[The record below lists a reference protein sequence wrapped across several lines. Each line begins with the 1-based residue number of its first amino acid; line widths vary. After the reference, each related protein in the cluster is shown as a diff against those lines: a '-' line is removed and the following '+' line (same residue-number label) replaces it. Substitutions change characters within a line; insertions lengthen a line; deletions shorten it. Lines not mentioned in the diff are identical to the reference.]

1 MAQLDMAVVESREVA
16 SGPRGDNNLLIVDDD
31 RAFSTRLARAMEGR
45 GFAVRVAETVAD
57 GVAAIEA
64 QAPAYAIIDMR
75 LADGNGL
82 DVIARLKERRPDA
95 RGVILTGY
103 GNIATAVTAV
113 KLGAYDYLA
122 KPADADEI
130 YAALV
135 AQPGERAEPPEN
147 PMSADRVRW
156 EHIQRVYE
164 LCGRNVS
171 ETARRLNM
179 HRRTL
184 QRILAKRA
192 PR

>member
-1 MAQLDMAVVESREVA
+1 MAQLDLGVAETHEVA
-16 SGPRGDNNLLIVDDD
+16 SGPRGDNSLLIVDDD
-31 RAFSTRLARAMEGR
+31 RAFSSRLARAMEVR
-45 GFAVRVAETVAD
+45 GFAVRVAESVAD
-57 GVAAIEA
+57 GVTAIDS
-64 QAPAYAIIDMR
+64 QAPAFAIIDMR
-75 LADGNGL
+75 LGDGNGL
-82 DVIARLKERRPDA
+82 DVIARLKERRPEA

-130 YAALV
+130 YAALM
-135 AQPGERAEPPEN
+135 AQPGERADPPEN

-171 ETARRLNM
+171 ETARLLNM